1 MTALKNM
8 LNESVRENNVRES
21 VREVNVTSISNTE
34 SKKVDRTDFETSS
47 AEKIERAFSPP
58 QESNDSSWNGF
69 STDPLGNI
77 TLKLE
82 TSLSSWKYC
91 CQFGINSNHRNVSK
105 LIVTFPS

>member
-8 LNESVRENNVRES
+8 LNESVRESNVRES

-34 SKKVDRTDFETSS
+34 SKRVDRVQTDFETSS

-69 STDPLGNI
+69 SMAPLGNI

-82 TSLSSWKYC
+82 TSLLTWKLHY
-91 CQFGINSNHRNVSK
+91 
-105 LIVTFPS
+105 

>member
-8 LNESVRENNVRES
+8 LNESVRESNVRES

-34 SKKVDRTDFETSS
+34 SKRLDRVQTDFETSS

-69 STDPLGNI
+69 SVEHRM
-77 TLKLE
+77 KFE
-82 TSLSSWKYC
+82 TSLLTWKLHY
-91 CQFGINSNHRNVSK
+91 
-105 LIVTFPS
+105 

>member
-8 LNESVRENNVRES
+8 LNESVRESN

-69 STDPLGNI
+69 SKDPLGNI

-105 LIVTFPS
+105 LIVTFQS

>member
-8 LNESVRENNVRES
+8 LNESVRESNVRES

-34 SKKVDRTDFETSS
+34 SKRVDRVQTDFETSS

-69 STDPLGNI
+69 STEPLGNN
-77 TLKLE
+77 TMKFE
-82 TSLSSWKYC
+82 TSLLTWKLHY
-91 CQFGINSNHRNVSK
+91 
-105 LIVTFPS
+105 

>member
-8 LNESVRENNVRES
+8 LNESVRESNVRES
-21 VREVNVTSISNTE
+21 NVRESVRENVREVNVTSISNTE
-34 SKKVDRTDFETSS
+34 SKRVDRTDFETSS

-82 TSLSSWKYC
+82 TS
-91 CQFGINSNHRNVSK
+91 F
-105 LIVTFPS
+105 

>member
-8 LNESVRENNVRES
+8 LNESVRESNVRES
-21 VREVNVTSISNTE
+21 VRENVREVNVTSISNTE

-69 STDPLGNI
+69 STDPLGNNNMR
-77 TLKLE
+77 LE
-82 TSLSSWKYC
+82 TSLLTWKL
-91 CQFGINSNHRNVSK
+91 HH
-105 LIVTFPS
+105 